1 MARLDALAHV
11 CPVPDRRHLPCFDLT
26 RRDLLLSL
34 AAFFGGWLAQV
45 SRHFFPNFRSTMTKR
60 KVPVPITSLPSWIAP
75 PKLKPANSKLLTT
88 IHQGINTKAMTKNPI
103 QKLCG
108 SCQMNPGVKL
118 VPKGRGGKIKTWR
131 CLGCLTRRQPSWI
144 SGK

>member
-1 MARLDALAHV
+1 
-11 CPVPDRRHLPCFDLT
+11 
-26 RRDLLLSL
+26 
-34 AAFFGGWLAQV
+34 
-45 SRHFFPNFRSTMTKR
+45 MTKR
-60 KVPVPITSLPSWIAP
+60 KVPVPITSLPAWIAP

-118 VPKGRGGKIKTWR
+118 VPKGRGGRIKTWR
-131 CLGCLTRRQPSWI
+131 CQGCLTRRQPSWI